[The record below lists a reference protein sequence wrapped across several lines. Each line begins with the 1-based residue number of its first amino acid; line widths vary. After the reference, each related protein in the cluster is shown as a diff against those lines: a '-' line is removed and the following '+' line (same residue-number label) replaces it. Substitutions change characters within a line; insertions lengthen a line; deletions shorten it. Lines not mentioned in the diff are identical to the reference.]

1 MKIIALLIS
10 LASLSAWSGTTMN
23 FEGTCSGT
31 LRDGT
36 EISFKYFLNFNG
48 CTPRATAGLT
58 YTKGME
64 GLLTGTRSFTDDK
77 DLYSFPQT
85 SVTFANSTGNTSGIF
100 KYFDG
105 RYTRSVKVQCDV
117 RDYEYSDC

>member
-1 MKIIALLIS
+1 MKILALIIS
-10 LASLSAWSGTTMN
+10 LVSLSAWSGTTMN
-23 FEGTCSGT
+23 LEGQCSGT

-36 EISFKYFLNFNG
+36 AVSFKYFSNFNG
-48 CTPRATAGLT
+48 CTARATAALT

-64 GLLTGTRSFTDDK
+64 GLLTGTRSFTDTTDR
-77 DLYSFPQT
+77 YSFPQT
-85 SVTFANSTGNTSGIF
+85 SVSFANSTGNTSGTF

-105 RYTRSVKVQCDV
+105 RYTRSVTVQCEV

>member
-1 MKIIALLIS
+1 MKIIALIIS

-23 FEGTCSGT
+23 LEGKCSGT
-31 LRDGT
+31 LRDGSSV
-36 EISFKYFLNFNG
+36 SFTYYSNFNG
-48 CTPRATAGLT
+48 CTSKATAALT

-64 GLLTGTRSFTDDK
+64 GLLTGTRSFTDEK
-77 DLYSFPQT
+77 DYYLFPQT
-85 SVTFANSTGNTSGIF
+85 SVTFANSTGNTSGTF

-105 RYTRSVKVQCDV
+105 RYTKSVKVQCDV